1 MFFPRLLND
10 YVNAHSFEQLHVVSL
25 SDHIEKVVALLRPVV
40 DVRNVKVT
48 QF

>member
-1 MFFPRLLND
+1 MFFPRLLNY
-10 YVNAHSFEQLHVVSL
+10 YVHAHSFEQLHIVSL
-25 SDHIEKVVALLRPVV
+25 SDHIEKVIALLRPVI